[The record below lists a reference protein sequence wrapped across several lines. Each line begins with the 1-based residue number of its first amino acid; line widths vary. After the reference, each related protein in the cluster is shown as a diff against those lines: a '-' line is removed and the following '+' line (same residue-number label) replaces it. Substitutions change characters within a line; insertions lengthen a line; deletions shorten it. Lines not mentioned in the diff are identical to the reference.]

1 MSSPMD
7 GISPY
12 RPRDISAFI
21 GSGFLSTVAMQVQSV
36 AIGWQIYDIER
47 TPLALG
53 LVGLCQFV
61 PMFLLT
67 LPAGELADRVDPR
80 RLLAVTEVAQ
90 ALCSGL
96 FLLCSLVS
104 PHHALPFYV
113 VLALF
118 GAARGFS
125 EPAGQS
131 LLAFLVPPE
140 GLAQSIARNSS
151 LLTVAVIA
159 GPAIGGFLYAA
170 GPLATYSVCLTAF
183 LLAALLAASLGGR
196 RVDHSQTKF
205 ADRWERVIEG
215 VNFVRTR
222 PIVLG
227 AISLDLFAVLLGGA
241 VALLPVFARDVLH
254 VGPLGLGLLRSAP
267 AAGAALMAF
276 TLARYPIERRPTA
289 RPTARRWRFV
299 GFPSLRFGRRWRFVG
314 FPSLRFGRTG
324 AHLFLAVAV
333 FGLATVAFGLSQ
345 NFYLSLAALLVTGAS
360 DMISVFIRS
369 SLINFATPDPMRGR
383 VGAVNMLFIGASG
396 ELGEFESGMTAA
408 WFGTIP
414 AVVIGGLGTLAVVA
428 IWMWRFPPLRKVD
441 RLADALSPS

>member
-1 MSSPMD
+1 MSGD
-7 GISPY
+7 SPY
-12 RPRDISAFI
+12 RTRDIPAFI
-21 GSGFLSTVAMQVQSV
+21 GSGFLSTVAMQAQSV

-67 LPAGELADRVDPR
+67 LPAGELADRVDQR
-80 RLLAVTEVAQ
+80 RLLAVAEVVQ
-90 ALCSGL
+90 AVCSGL
-96 FLLCSLVS
+96 FLLCTLVS

-118 GAARGFS
+118 GAARGVS

-140 GLAQSIARNSS
+140 GLAKAIARNSS

-159 GPAIGGFLYAA
+159 GPAVGGFLFGV
-170 GPLATYSVCLTAF
+170 GPVATYGVCLAAF
-183 LLAALLAASLGGR
+183 MFSAFFAASLSGR
-196 RVDHSQTKF
+196 RVDHSNTKF
-205 ADRWERVIEG
+205 ADRWERVVEG
-215 VNFVRTR
+215 VRFVRAR
-222 PIVLG
+222 PVVLG

-254 VGPLGLGLLRSAP
+254 VGPLGLGILRSAP

-276 TLARYPIERRPTA
+276 TLARFPIERHSGT
-289 RPTARRWRFV
+289 
-299 GFPSLRFGRRWRFVG
+299 
-314 FPSLRFGRTG
+314 
-324 AHLFLAVAV
+324 HLFVAVAI
-333 FGLATVAFGLSQ
+333 FGLATVAFGLSRS
-345 NFYLSLAALLVTGAS
+345 FYLSLAALLVTGAS

-383 VGAVNMLFIGASG
+383 VGAVHMLFVGASG
-396 ELGEFESGMTAA
+396 ELGEFESGITAA
-408 WFGTIP
+408 WFGAIP
-414 AVVIGGLGTLAVVA
+414 AVVIGGLGTLGVVA
-428 IWMWRFPPLRKVD
+428 AWMWLFPPLRKVD
-441 RLADALSPS
+441 RLADALSAM

>member
-1 MSSPMD
+1 MTAA
-7 GISPY
+7 SPY
-12 RPRDISAFI
+12 RARDIPAFI
-21 GSGFLSTVAMQVQSV
+21 VSGFLSSIAMQVQSV

-67 LPAGELADRVDPR
+67 LPAGELADRVDQR
-80 RLLAVTEVAQ
+80 RLLAAAGVVQ
-90 ALCSGL
+90 AVCSGL

-104 PHHALPFYV
+104 PHRALPFYV

-125 EPAGQS
+125 EPADQS

-140 GLAQSIARNSS
+140 GLAKAIARESS
-151 LLTVAVIA
+151 WFSAAVIV
-159 GPAIGGFLYAA
+159 GPAIGGFLFTA
-170 GPLATYSVCLTAF
+170 GPLATYSVCLIAF
-183 LLAALLAASLGGR
+183 LVAAFLAARLGGR
-196 RVDHSQTKF
+196 RVDHTRTKF
-205 ADRWERVIEG
+205 ADRWERVVEG
-215 VNFVRTR
+215 VRFVRAR
-222 PIVLG
+222 PVVLG

-254 VGPLGLGLLRSAP
+254 VGPLGLGILRSAP

-276 TLARYPIERRPTA
+276 TLARFPIERHSGT
-289 RPTARRWRFV
+289 
-299 GFPSLRFGRRWRFVG
+299 
-314 FPSLRFGRTG
+314 
-324 AHLFLAVAV
+324 HLFVAVAI
-333 FGLATVAFGLSQ
+333 FGLATVAFGLSKS
-345 NFYLSLAALLVTGAS
+345 FYLSLAALLVTGAS

-396 ELGEFESGMTAA
+396 ELGEFESGITAA

-414 AVVIGGLGTLAVVA
+414 AVVIGGLGTLGVVA
-428 IWMWRFPPLRKVD
+428 AWMWLFPPLRKVD
-441 RLADALSPS
+441 RLADALSAT